1 MEVDPDTGLNE
12 FKDLIKTALGP
23 SKASGGGERGGER
36 GSGGGGGGM
45 MGNIGLPD
53 LKGEIGE
60 MLSGKHYK

>member
-12 FKDLIKTALGP
+12 FKELIKTALGP
-23 SKASGGGERGGER
+23 SKASGGGERG
-36 GSGGGGGGM
+36 SGGGGGM

-60 MLSGKHYK
+60 MLSGKCYKKMK